1 MTAERY
7 TMPNDNSLITVDP
20 FAEEVVIPEG
30 WGYEMND
37 KDLLDEVILNDEY
50 EEGQI
55 EEALAFADALSITY
69 KIEEV

>member
-1 MTAERY
+1 MSK
-7 TMPNDNSLITVDP
+7 DNSLITTDP

-30 WGYEMND
+30 WGYEMVD
-37 KDLLDEVILNDEY
+37 PDLINEVILDDEYEYEY

-69 KIEEV
+69 KIEEEE

>member
-1 MTAERY
+1 MSK
-7 TMPNDNSLITVDP
+7 DNSLITTDP

-30 WGYEMND
+30 WGYEMVD
-37 KDLLDEVILNDEY
+37 PDLLNEVILDDEY

-69 KIEEV
+69 KIEEEE